1 MEHATP
7 ARSPGFL
14 ARLLLGVHLAA
25 GPLIGIFG
33 TGAVIAGALAGRDIP
48 LALFLAIAAPG
59 MALGV
64 IPSNTTMIACAAL
77 HGWNGAASLFP
88 AMILASI
95 PGFLAIRHAFRDEA
109 RALLSANPRVRG
121 PVQRLEEWTF
131 PVATLLRIA
140 PVSTF
145 AWTNA
150 ILSTSTIRVLPYLAS
165 TALGIL
171 PRLLLL
177 TWAGTSGRDLAAT
190 FHDGASATSIAGLVV
205 SVVALL
211 ALGWIALRLLRP
223 ERGPEH
229 SGPE

>member
-1 MEHATP
+1 MDRTHHERPIGRTGP
-7 ARSPGFL
+7 F
-14 ARLLLGVHLAA
+14 ARLFLGIHLAA

-48 LALFLAIAAPG
+48 LGLFLAVAVPG

-77 HGWNGAASLFP
+77 HGWEGAVALFP

-95 PGFLAIRHAFRDEA
+95 PGFLAIRHVFRDEA
-109 RALLSANPRVRG
+109 RTLLAANPRVQG

-150 ILSTSTIRVLPYLAS
+150 ILSTSSIRFLPYLAS

-177 TWAGTSGRDLAAT
+177 TWAGESGRDLAT
-190 FHDGASATSIAGLVV
+190 SFHGASLAGLAIPVA
-205 SVVALL
+205 ALL

-223 ERGPEH
+223 STPA
-229 SGPE
+229 